1 VTEVSNTSTILTYNY
16 AISGSVVD
24 KSVVDVAGST
34 SSSLV
39 EEVQTFTTWDK
50 AAKRAWTSA
59 DALFSAW
66 VSHSHIRSHY
76 LISFSSASTTLVSLS
91 SLATRALLLLRELF
105 YIMSRALFQH
115 PFISG

>member
-39 EEVQTFTTWDK
+39 EEVQTFTTWNN
-50 AAKRAWTSA
+50 AAKRAWTGA
-59 DALFSAW
+59 DALFSTW
-66 VSHSHIRSHY
+66 VGPSHMKEPSSHSIQFGINDIGQPILAGHP
-76 LISFSSASTTLVSLS
+76 SATP
-91 SLATRALLLLRELF
+91 AA
-105 YIMSRALFQH
+105 
-115 PFISG
+115 